1 MTAGTGLE
9 LKVIS
14 AVIIGGASL
23 NGGEGTVLG
32 AFLGALLMGII
43 VGSLT
48 LLGVDVYWNT
58 FVIGATLLVAVLID
72 KLGRR
77 RRKLE

>member
-1 MTAGTGLE
+1 LFSRFMTLARGNRSQ
-9 LKVIS
+9 V
-14 AVIIGGASL
+14 AS
-23 NGGEGTVLG
+23 
-32 AFLGALLMGII
+32 MGII

-48 LLGVDVYWNT
+48 LLEVDVYWNT